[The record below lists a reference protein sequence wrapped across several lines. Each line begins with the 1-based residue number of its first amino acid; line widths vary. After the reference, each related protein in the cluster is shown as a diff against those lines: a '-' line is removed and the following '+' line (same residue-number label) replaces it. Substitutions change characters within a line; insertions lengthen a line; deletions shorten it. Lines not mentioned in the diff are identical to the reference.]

1 MPHATAGGM
10 PRGESDVMH
19 LPPFLHAPFAAAL
32 SQSMLLPAFVAL
44 FGVIAAIF
52 MVGGSVEQDRPV
64 EVPVGV

>member
-1 MPHATAGGM
+1 M

-19 LPPFLHAPFAAAL
+19 LPQLLHAPFAAAL

-52 MVGGSVEQDRPV
+52 MIGGSVEQDRPV
-64 EVPVGV
+64 EVGVGV